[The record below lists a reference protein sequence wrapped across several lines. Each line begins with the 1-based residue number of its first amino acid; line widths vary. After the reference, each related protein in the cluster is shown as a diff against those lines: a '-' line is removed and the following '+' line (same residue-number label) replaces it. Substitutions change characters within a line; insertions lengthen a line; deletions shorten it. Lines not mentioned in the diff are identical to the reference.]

1 MFVAFLLCT
10 SYNWKK
16 YLQKHWKTHF
26 TDRRDMG
33 DTEVWLFYKQFFQIL
48 LNVIFVPPP
57 YYIVRWFVKM
67 IERFRTRFFSSNRSP
82 HLTRTFEQKYLS
94 QNENNDLVELKLKKK
109 SKGASE
115 NRLCL
120 CENWRLKMRTMIRR
134 KRVQLKK
141 TNGLQQS
148 LPSVIG
154 SIRR

>member
-1 MFVAFLLCT
+1 MFVAFLLYT

-33 DTEVWLFYKQFFQIL
+33 DTEVRLFYKQFFQIL

-94 QNENNDLVELKLKKK
+94 QNGNNDLVELKLKKNRRAHWK
-109 SKGASE
+109 IAFVCAKIGDSKWEQWFVANECNSK
-115 NRLCL
+115 RPMACSRVCL
-120 CENWRLKMRTMIRR
+120 L
-134 KRVQLKK
+134 
-141 TNGLQQS
+141 
-148 LPSVIG
+148 
-154 SIRR
+154 